1 MRLVTLLL
9 LTFILSASAS
19 FAQDKAE
26 LARRNGFKEIKL
38 GTPIDSVKGASYK
51 KEIKEKNEFPAKLFE
66 VQDEKLMKIGEVRV
80 KRIELK
86 TYKDIVY
93 EIGVIT
99 DKDTRLMKGM
109 VKSFGQP
116 TYILTTDSYNWLTD
130 DLSLTFRDYS
140 KNEIKLTYRSYPVL
154 KMMVADKGKKIDD
167 IAEDF

>member
-1 MRLVTLLL
+1 MRLVTLLFL
-9 LTFILSASAS
+9 SFILSASV

-66 VQDEKLMKIGEVRV
+66 VDDEKLMKIGEVRV

-130 DLSLTFRDYS
+130 NLSLTFRDYS

-154 KMMVADKGKKIDD
+154 KMMLADKGKKIDD